1 MSEEEE
7 NTFNC
12 TKNFANVFLED
23 LYNANTKIFL
33 CLFHLRKYEFV
44 CQIYQCLI
52 TLLMQNSLHANTIS
66 LDHKSIDGTTLFKG
80 ILQPLD
86 DLLPSTSQMSE
97 LKDISWTHPSTNE
110 TTIASKKLL
119 GLISGTAA
127 LSKTPLQ
134 GDEEGDS
141 FFSKERMSHI
151 NNLLAKEELPELGN
165 YDQFE
170 LTVQTLVQ
178 IRLARVADQNFF
190 YWSKIMLVV
199 ALFPQLII
207 LTFITIQF
215 ILLKRREH
223 KMRRNTQRITRERT
237 LMQSLLAEMKF
248 GRDHCSV
255 V

>member
-1 MSEEEE
+1 MANPLSLLPLYLQLLALVKKNCVSVPDSETEKSSA
-7 NTFNC
+7 C
-12 TKNFANVFLED
+12 K
-23 LYNANTKIFL
+23 KI
-33 CLFHLRKYEFV
+33 
-44 CQIYQCLI
+44 
-52 TLLMQNSLHANTIS
+52 
-66 LDHKSIDGTTLFKG
+66 IDGTTLFKS

-119 GLISGTAA
+119 RLISGTAA

-151 NNLLAKEELPELGN
+151 NNLLTKEELPELGN
-165 YDQFE
+165 YDQFD

-178 IRLARVADQNFF
+178 IRLARIADQKFF
-190 YWSKIMLVV
+190 YWSKLMLVV

-215 ILLKRREH
+215 VLLKRREH
-223 KMRRNTQRITRERT
+223 KMRRNTQRITRERS
-237 LMQSLLAEMKF
+237 LMQSLLAEM
-248 GRDHCSV
+248 RNAPEQNERPAQIAHL
-255 V
+255 